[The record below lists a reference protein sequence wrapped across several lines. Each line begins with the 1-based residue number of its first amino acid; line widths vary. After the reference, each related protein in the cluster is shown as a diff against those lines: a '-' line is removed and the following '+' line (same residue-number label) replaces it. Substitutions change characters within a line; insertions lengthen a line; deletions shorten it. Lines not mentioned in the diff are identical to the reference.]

1 MELTIIQKRIF
12 EIRGHRVMLDFYLAE
27 LYNVETRVLNQ
38 AVKRN
43 KNRFP
48 IDFMFQ
54 LSKSEWEKWKSQI
67 VLSSKSESGNS
78 SQLVMSSKKH
88 RGSKYI
94 PYVFTEH
101 GVAMLSSV
109 LRSKKAVEV
118 NISIMRAFILLRQ
131 YAISH
136 KELLKKIKELEKK
149 YDHNFAEIYEALN
162 SLLNPPPVKRKKVG
176 YKHYD

>member
-1 MELTIIQKRIF
+1 MELTIIQKKIF
-12 EIRGHRVMLDFYLAE
+12 EIRGHRVMLDFDLAE
-27 LYNVETRVLNQ
+27 LYHVDTGQLKRQ
-38 AVKRN
+38 VKRN
-43 KNRFP
+43 IERFP
-48 IDFMFQ
+48 EDFLFE
-54 LSKSEWEKWKSQI
+54 LTKSEFASLRRQI
-67 VLSSKSESGNS
+67 GI
-78 SQLVMSSKKH
+78 SKKG
-88 RGSKYI
+88 RGGVRYL

-118 NISIMRAFILLRQ
+118 NISIMRAFIMLRQ

-136 KELLKKIKELEKK
+136 KELLKKIKTLEKK

-162 SLLNPPPVKRKKVG
+162 SLLNPPPAKRKKVG

>member
-1 MELTIIQKRIF
+1 MELTIIQKKIF
-12 EIRGHRVMLDFYLAE
+12 EVRGHRVMLDRHLGE
-27 LYNVETRVLNQ
+27 LYDVPTKSINL

-48 IDFMFQ
+48 SDFMFQ
-54 LSKSEWEKWKSQI
+54 LTKKEYDSLRFQFETLKRGTHSKF
-67 VLSSKSESGNS
+67 L
-78 SQLVMSSKKH
+78 
-88 RGSKYI
+88 

-131 YAISH
+131 LAISH
-136 KELLKKIKELEKK
+136 KELLRKIKELEKK
-149 YDHNFAEIYEALN
+149 YDKNFAEIYQALN
-162 SLLNPPPVKRKKVG
+162 LLLDPPHPKRKKVG
-176 YKHYD
+176 YKHYDE